1 MNSNIIKGNTG
12 ITGDDTPNLVN
23 AVMLSYSKLLEPLWH
38 LSQAI
43 KKISVSWSF
52 IKKIHVTKWPCKGQ
66 DVQSHSLDY

>member
-43 KKISVSWSF
+43 KK
-52 IKKIHVTKWPCKGQ
+52 
-66 DVQSHSLDY
+66 